1 MTGIFMDRDGEVWR
15 GYGTDA
21 ASGELLLA
29 CDEPRNPDDRGSGP
43 SFPWTV
49 RTVRMWFGPLVEM
62 TAEDAEQ
69 AQLAAV
75 DEALHKLH
83 GADDTT
89 WTPEQVEDYLARI
102 DGVHDRFR
110 PQFGRAA

>member
-1 MTGIFMDRDGEVWR
+1 MTSLFMDRDGEVWR

-21 ASGELLLA
+21 SSGELLLA
-29 CDEPRNPDDRGSGP
+29 CDEPRNADDRGTGP
-43 SFPWTV
+43 SFPWTA
-49 RTVRMWFGPLVEM
+49 RTVAMWFGPLAEV

-75 DEALHKLH
+75 DAALHEVYGL
-83 GADDTT
+83 DDSA
-89 WTPEQVEDYLARI
+89 WTAAQTADYLLRI
-102 DGVHDRFR
+102 DGVHARFR